1 MKRTLGPSEKL
12 FPMPATLIVGMAD
25 GAVDV
30 LAAAW
35 IGTVCGAPP
44 TIAIGL
50 RKVRRT
56 LELIEA
62 SGELTINIPT
72 TAMAAVVDYC
82 GTVSGRA
89 TDKFAATGLTLL
101 PGEAVATPII
111 EQCPYNLE
119 CRVSSSVEV
128 GEYHVLLVEVVG
140 SRADESVIT
149 DDGKLIDAG
158 KLDPMVYIPGT
169 REYRGLGPKLAD
181 AYSIGK
187 TIGSPVG

>member
-1 MKRTLGPSEKL
+1 MVRMKRTMGPSEKL
-12 FPMPATLIVGMAD
+12 YPMPVPLIVGMAD

-44 TIAIGL
+44 TVAVGL

-72 TAMAAVVDYC
+72 TSMAAVVDYC
-82 GTVSGRA
+82 GTVSGRT

-101 PGEAVATPII
+101 PGEAVGTPII

-119 CRVSSSVEV
+119 CRVSSAMDL
-128 GEYHVLLVEVVG
+128 GEYRVLLAEVVG
-140 SRADESVIT
+140 TRADEAVLT
-149 DDGKLIDAG
+149 PDGKLVDAG
-158 KLDPMVYIPGT
+158 KLDPLVYIPGT
-169 REYRGLGPKLAD
+169 REYRGLGPKVAD
-181 AYSIGK
+181 AYSIGR
-187 TIGSPVG
+187 TVG